1 VIEYGAKVVG
11 CENAKRAEVCEEE
24 MSKVSLATLF
34 LSPGAVGQTL
44 IYLHGHLSPCS
55 QARAEGK
62 TSLFLP
68 SYDHVDVIEGHGGL
82 MLEVETQC
90 QSSSVWGRGGKPDV
104 ILCPIGGGGLISG
117 VSLGA
122 KGVYGDEM
130 VVIGVEPSGELPS
143 FPSQ

>member
-1 VIEYGAKVVG
+1 
-11 CENAKRAEVCEEE
+11 
-24 MSKVSLATLF
+24 MSKVSLAPAL
-34 LSPGAVGQTL
+34 PGASRRNRTRTDKKM
-44 IYLHGHLSPCS
+44 IYLPGRITPSS

-62 TSLFLP
+62 TVLFLP